1 MCKFICNILHFALIF
16 WTVTCGTFSIFGYY
30 LLFLF
35 FAVRGVSSIDPAFYA
50 ETDSLGGLC
59 SLCEIVS
66 RAFPPE

>member
-30 LLFLF
+30 LLFMF
-35 FAVRGVSSIDPAFYA
+35 VTVRVYVYSPAFYA
-50 ETDSLGGLC
+50 GGLC
-59 SLCEIVS
+59 PLCEILS